1 MPYMLVS
8 AFVSVNA
15 LVLVHTAIIYTIGIA
30 GASALRRNF
39 SLGFLPWTLFVLVFS
54 FNGHISAH
62 LAAGHLPWIAYFLT
76 PWVLWGA
83 ARLANGDHSTRT
95 HVACAAALAG
105 MILIGGWHMFVWSL
119 LFLLF
124 TCAWSVASLRSL
136 VIVGTMTALLGAAR
150 LAPAVSTFGTGSNIF
165 ISGFPDLASMFA
177 ALAGSPVRSDVL
189 DPWELD
195 AFVGI
200 LGLALLALGSVAYA
214 ITQTRAL
221 ALLLIPALALAI
233 LSYGNVYEL
242 TFFQLPGFV
251 SQRVT
256 TRFLVL
262 TILWLA

>member
-30 GASALRRNF
+30 GASALRRDF

-83 ARLANGDHSTRT
+83 TRLANGDHSTRT

-105 MILIGGWHMFVWSL
+105 MILIGGWHVFVWSL

-214 ITQTRAL
+214 IT
-221 ALLLIPALALAI
+221 
-233 LSYGNVYEL
+233 
-242 TFFQLPGFV
+242 
-251 SQRVT
+251 
-256 TRFLVL
+256 
-262 TILWLA
+262 